1 MEKENKIKVINDEGK
16 EVEVELLNV
25 VEVDGK
31 EFIIYTAS
39 NNDEYDD
46 YYAMKIVTNEN
57 GKEDLAV
64 VTDEQERE
72 LISEII
78 DEMTSETE

>member
-1 MEKENKIKVINDEGK
+1 MENENKIKVINDEGK

-31 EFIIYTAS
+31 EFVIYTAS

-46 YYAMKIVTNEN
+46 Y
-57 GKEDLAV
+57 
-64 VTDEQERE
+64 
-72 LISEII
+72 
-78 DEMTSETE
+78 